1 MILFVTVWFILH
13 IPIISSLQPNS
24 SPLVSSSGKK
34 LILIR
39 HGSSEANEFM
49 YRDGNRWGD
58 PNFTDDDTYVDAVL
72 SNKGKKQAESLW
84 STADELRNLL
94 LENTLIS
101 REQESNGSANA
112 EKKVLIVTSPLTR
125 TIQTL
130 SLGLL
135 SHLDKHIKQSDGSTS
150 AIKGPIAQ
158 PLATER
164 VYTSS
169 DTGRA
174 VSQLE
179 KEFPH
184 IDFKHCFSSD
194 QLHERDSLEEW
205 WYTHNPDNDG
215 SYSEWRP
222 SDENQFYAVEG
233 EPQHVF
239 DARMSRLF
247 DWIDSRTEDI
257 IVLVTHWGVI
267 RFITEEDD
275 VENCG
280 VRIVDFEKMRAR
292 RGGR

>member
-1 MILFVTVWFILH
+1 MNFFVRVWFILH
-13 IPIISSLQPNS
+13 IPIVSSLQPNS
-24 SPLVSSSGKK
+24 SSSSGKK
-34 LILIR
+34 LVIIR
-39 HGSSEANEFM
+39 HGSSEANEFL

-58 PNFTDDDTYVDAVL
+58 PNFTDDDKYVDAVL
-72 SNKGKKQAESLW
+72 SKKGKKQAESLW

-94 LENTLIS
+94 LANSLMS
-101 REQESNGSANA
+101 REQESNGSA
-112 EKKVLIVTSPLTR
+112 EKVLIVTSPLTR
-125 TIQTL
+125 TIETL

-135 SHLDKHIKQSDGSTS
+135 SHLDKHIQQSGGIS

-174 VSQLE
+174 ISQLE

-194 QLHERDSLEEW
+194 QLQDRDSLEEW

-215 SYSEWRP
+215 IYSEWRP

-233 EPQHVF
+233 EPQHIY

-247 DWIDSRTEDI
+247 DWIDSRTEEI
-257 IVLVTHWGVI
+257 IVLVTHWGPI
-267 RFITEEDD
+267 RAITGENG

-280 VRIVDFEKMRAR
+280 VRIIDFEQLRAE
-292 RGGR
+292 RGGM